1 MSLIIFMTA
10 ALSSAPLNVQSTGD
24 SRSQNSAVQNSAAQN
39 TPAQKIAPRRKARV
53 TLVASATIM
62 RRETVNPL
70 LLPAKPN
77 DKVERPIAQQRVV
90 KGGVPYVEFY

>member
-1 MSLIIFMTA
+1 MPFLQVMSLIIFVAA

-24 SRSQNSAVQNSAAQN
+24 GVSAKNSAAQK
-39 TPAQKIAPRRKARV
+39 TAPRKKARV

-70 LLPAKPN
+70 VSPAKPN

-90 KGGVPYVEFY
+90 KSGVPYVEFY

>member
-24 SRSQNSAVQNSAAQN
+24 SRSQNSAVQNSAAQK
-39 TPAQKIAPRRKARV
+39 TAPRRKARV

-70 LLPAKPN
+70 VSPAKPN